1 MTEVNRTIWRDGE
14 LVPWAEATV
23 HVLSQ
28 SLQRGSL
35 AFDYMSVHDTPQGPA
50 VLKLP
55 EHIDR
60 LLETCHIMGIPLSY
74 GAAELIEGCR
84 QTVLANPGATS
95 LKISALTTSI
105 EVELVPQDPHVAV
118 FIAAYDSRRDVIDQ
132 NPGDFQERRELRL
145 MIERKIS
152 NRREDIIPPQAKV
165 AANYTAPMFAKRKAR
180 AAGYDDILL
189 LDPDGFVAEATTSN
203 LFAVIDGAL
212 VTPPAQRVLLGI
224 TRASVMELA
233 RAEGIDCVERD
244 LSVEE
249 LLSADEVFLTATSIG
264 VWPVVAIDDQGYGNG
279 AMGPV
284 TAQLQARH
292 RRIVTGEDPKFAHW
306 LTVCG

>member
-1 MTEVNRTIWRDGE
+1 MTEVDRKIWRDGE
-14 LVPWAEATV
+14 LIAWADATV

-35 AFDYMSVHDTPQGPA
+35 AFDYMSVHDTAAGPA

-60 LLETCHIMGIPLSY
+60 LLETCHIMGIPMGY
-74 GAAELIEGCR
+74 TAAELVEGCR
-84 QTVLANPGATS
+84 ETVRANPGATS

-118 FIAAYDSRRDVIDQ
+118 FIAAYDSRRDVIDR
-132 NPGDFQERRELRL
+132 NPGPYQERRELRL
-145 MIERKIS
+145 MIERQIS

-165 AANYTAPMFAKRKAR
+165 AANYTAPMFAKRRAR
-180 AAGYDDILL
+180 EAGYDDILL
-189 LDPDGFVAEATTSN
+189 LDPDGYVAEATTSN
-203 LFAVIDGAL
+203 LFAVIDGVL
-212 VTPPAQRVLLGI
+212 ITPPAQRVLLGI

-244 LSVEE
+244 LSVAE
-249 LLSADEVFLTATSIG
+249 LLGADEVFLTATSIG
-264 VWPVVAIDDQGYGNG
+264 VWPVVAIDDQRYGNG
-279 AMGPV
+279 AMGPL
-284 TAQLQARH
+284 TARLQARH
-292 RRIVTGEDPKFAHW
+292 RRIVSGEDPAFAHW
-306 LTVCG
+306 LTLCA